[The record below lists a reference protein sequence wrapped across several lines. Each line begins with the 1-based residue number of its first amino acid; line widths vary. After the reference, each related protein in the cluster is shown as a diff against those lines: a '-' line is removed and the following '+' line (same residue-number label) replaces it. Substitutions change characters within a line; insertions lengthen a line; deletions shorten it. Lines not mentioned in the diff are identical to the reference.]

1 MSARR
6 RIGQRPVRMLY
17 LMHSDWNLVWQRP
30 QALATSL
37 HRGHGFR
44 LLVAYLPSFRRWN
57 LIRNASPIRRLPL
70 PQLPFARRSAL
81 VRRLNRGL
89 ARAALTVIAWIQPA
103 DVVLVPYPSLH
114 AALPERL
121 RRLPIVYDCMDL
133 AVGFHPKAETRDEL
147 AMQERALLAEASLV
161 FVSSDYLHRHV
172 EPLMGGGRRAILLRN
187 GFDAAFGAA
196 DAPAAVTGRTGGNV
210 RLGYFGMIS
219 SWFDQAAVRA
229 CLEAVPELEIHLWGP
244 HDVALTAHPR
254 LHAHG
259 GVPHDRLPAATAGMD
274 AMIMP
279 FVVSDLIE
287 GVDPVKLYEYLSLGR
302 PVISVHYPELDHFAG
317 LVHFYHSRD
326 ELVALV
332 RRLADGD
339 STLQPDRAAVA
350 EFLRG
355 STWEVRAAVMAEAIR
370 AMLAGPAPHP

>member
-1 MSARR
+1 
-6 RIGQRPVRMLY
+6 MLY

-57 LIRNASPIRRLPL
+57 LIRNASPIRRLPV
-70 PQLPFARRSAL
+70 PQLPFARRFSR
-81 VRRLNRGL
+81 VRRLNRAL
-89 ARAALTVIAWIQPA
+89 ARATLALIAWAWPP
-103 DVVLVPYPSLH
+103 DVVLVPYPSLY
-114 AALPERL
+114 AALPQQL

-147 AMQERALLAEASLV
+147 ATQERALLANASLV
-161 FVSSDYLHRHV
+161 FVTSDYLRRHV
-172 EPLMGGGRRAILLRN
+172 QPLMAGGRRAILLRN
-187 GFDAAFGAA
+187 GFDAAFGATT
-196 DAPAAVTGRTGGNV
+196 APAAGRDRGGGRV

-229 CLEAVPELEIHLWGP
+229 CLEAVPGLEIHLWGP
-244 HDVALTAHPR
+244 HDVTLIAHPR

-259 GVPHDRLPAATAGMD
+259 GVPHDRLAAATSGMD

-302 PVISVHYPELDHFAG
+302 PVITVHYPELDHFAG
-317 LVHFYHSRD
+317 LVHFYRSRD
-326 ELVALV
+326 ELIALV
-332 RRLADGD
+332 RRLAEEEPR
-339 STLQPDRAAVA
+339 LQPDREAVA

-355 STWEVRAAVMAEAIR
+355 STWEVRATVMANAIR
-370 AMLAGPAPHP
+370 KLVAESAPNP